1 MGQSEGEVL
10 HPPPPAQGGM
20 EGHQR
25 KSPHAIHALYERPF
39 LCGHGPQTQW
49 AKGLHRMDQA
59 RQLLSWIG
67 G

>member
-10 HPPPPAQGGM
+10 HPPPVQGRM

-25 KSPHAIHALYERPF
+25 KLPHTIHALYGRPF
-39 LCGHGPQTQW
+39 LCGHRPQTQW
-49 AKGLHRMDQA
+49 AKGLPWIDQA
-59 RQLLSWIG
+59 GQLLSWIG